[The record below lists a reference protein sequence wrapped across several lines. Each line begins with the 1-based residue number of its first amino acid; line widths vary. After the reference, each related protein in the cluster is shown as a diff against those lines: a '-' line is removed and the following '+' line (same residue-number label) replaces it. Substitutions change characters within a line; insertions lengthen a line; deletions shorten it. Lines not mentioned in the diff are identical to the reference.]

1 MSRSTVR
8 QARRSAPPV
17 GAVGRPVRALL
28 ADGTVVRLRELQDAD
43 AQTVSAFYRELP
55 VYDRF
60 LRFFSAGA
68 VPAPEDLIAS
78 RRPADISL
86 GAFRGE
92 TLIGVAQCA
101 CTGDPSTA
109 EVALAVAYPE
119 QTHGVGTLLLEHLAS
134 RARRA
139 GVRRFAADVL
149 TENGRVRQLLADV
162 GLPLLRRAD
171 IGEEHV
177 EFDLDPGSGYL
188 DALAAREE
196 RADVASLAAVLTPR
210 SVVVVGAG
218 RGSGSVGHAVLHNLV
233 RLGFTGRLAAVN
245 PHAEQVCGV
254 PCLRS
259 VTALAEPFDLAVL
272 CVPAAAVPMVAEQCG
287 RQGVRALLVVTSGL
301 SGDAV
306 LAAGLLDAVRRHD
319 MRMVGPNCLGLANT
333 DPAMRLDATFAEPA
347 PAGSIGL
354 VTQSG
359 GVAIAVQ
366 AELRR
371 LGLGVST
378 AVSTGDKYDVS
389 GNDMLLWWHG
399 DERTRLAVLHLE
411 SFGNPRKFSRFAR
424 RLAERI
430 PVLTVR
436 SGSSAAG
443 QRAAASH
450 TASTATP
457 RVTRDALFRQA
468 GVLAVDRLDELTEL
482 VALLSWQPLSAGR
495 RVAIVSNAGGAG
507 VLAADACEAHGLAV
521 PPLSDGTQRRL
532 STLLPRGV
540 ATANPVDTSA
550 VVSAAVFASAVSA
563 VRADPSVD
571 VVLAI
576 TVATA
581 LTDPFAGIAA
591 AAVDEGPPVLAVRIG
606 QAEHVTGLATTG
618 GSIPV
623 FADAAAAATALG
635 HAVTRAEWVARPRGT
650 TTHVT
655 GVDGARASGVVADFL
670 SAHPEGGWLD
680 PARVQDVLQA
690 FGLPVLA
697 SVVVDGPDDAVDAYT
712 AAGRPV
718 ALKAVVDG
726 VLHKAAAGGV
736 RLGIDSADAVR
747 RAAGEFALLFGPRLR
762 GYLVQPMAATGA
774 ELLVGV
780 VSEPVFGPLVAV
792 GLGGT
797 ATDLIADR
805 VHRLVPLTDADADEM
820 LTAFHAGARLFDPH
834 HSPPLDRRAAVD
846 TVVLIG
852 RLADELPEV
861 AELDLNPVVVGADGC
876 VVVDARIRVAP
887 VAPVDPTLRALGS

>member
-139 GVRRFAADVL
+139 GVRRFVADVL

-218 RGSGSVGHAVLHNLV
+218 RRSDSVGHAVLHNLV

-259 VTALAEPFDLAVL
+259 VTELAEPFDLAVL

-389 GNDMLLWWHG
+389 GNDLLLWWHG

-424 RLAERI
+424 RLAERD

-482 VALLSWQPLSAGR
+482 VATLSWQPLPAGR
-495 RVAIVSNAGGAG
+495 RIAIVSNAGGAG

-521 PPLSDGTQRRL
+521 PPLSDGTQRPL
-532 STLLPRGV
+532 SMLLPRGA

-550 VVSAAVFASAVSA
+550 VVSPAVFASAVSA
-563 VRADPSVD
+563 VRADPERGCGSRDHRGHGAHRPLPRDRRRGGREVPRF
-571 VVLAI
+571 V
-576 TVATA
+576 
-581 LTDPFAGIAA
+581 
-591 AAVDEGPPVLAVRIG
+591 AVRLG
-606 QAEHVTGLATTG
+606 QAEHVTGLPRPRAGRSRSSPMRPPRPRRSGTRPPARSG
-618 GSIPV
+618 WPGR
-623 FADAAAAATALG
+623 
-635 HAVTRAEWVARPRGT
+635 AVTRRTSPVSTGCARVVSWRGSSPT
-650 TTHVT
+650 AGGRV
-655 GVDGARASGVVADFL
+655 VGARAGAGRPAGVRAAACSRASLSTARTTPWPRSRRRGARSRSRRWPTAYCTRRPPEACGSGSTPQMPCAARRGVRGAVR
-670 SAHPEGGWLD
+670 SA
-680 PARVQDVLQA
+680 PARIPGPTDGGHGCRTAGRGDQRS
-690 FGLPVLA
+690 GLRA
-697 SVVVDGPDDAVDAYT
+697 AGRGRARRNRDGPDRRPGPPSRAPDRRRRRGDARRLPRRCAPVRPAPQPVRGPPCRRRHHCPD
-712 AAGRPV
+712 RPV
-718 ALKAVVDG
+718 
-726 VLHKAAAGGV
+726 
-736 RLGIDSADAVR
+736 
-747 RAAGEFALLFGPRLR
+747 
-762 GYLVQPMAATGA
+762 
-774 ELLVGV
+774 
-780 VSEPVFGPLVAV
+780 
-792 GLGGT
+792 
-797 ATDLIADR
+797 
-805 VHRLVPLTDADADEM
+805 
-820 LTAFHAGARLFDPH
+820 
-834 HSPPLDRRAAVD
+834 
-846 TVVLIG
+846 G
-852 RLADELPEV
+852 R
-861 AELDLNPVVVGADGC
+861 
-876 VVVDARIRVAP
+876 RVARGRRTRP
-887 VAPVDPTLRALGS
+887 EPAPRRGGRMPRRRRPDPGRADPTIDPTLRALG